1 MGYLL
6 DTNVLIYIL
15 SAPTELSSDA
25 KRIVQNEERLFVSIA
40 SLWEIGIKQGLGKL
54 RIGLTIPE
62 IEVQCALRDIQ
73 MLPIRST
80 AIEKLKELP
89 EIHRDPFDR
98 LLIAQALDA
107 GFALVTRDKIISQY
121 PLQTIW

>member
-40 SLWEIGIKQGLGKL
+40 
-54 RIGLTIPE
+54 
-62 IEVQCALRDIQ
+62 
-73 MLPIRST
+73 
-80 AIEKLKELP
+80 
-89 EIHRDPFDR
+89 
-98 LLIAQALDA
+98 
-107 GFALVTRDKIISQY
+107 
-121 PLQTIW
+121 

>member
-1 MGYLL
+1 MNMG
-6 DTNVLIYIL
+6 
-15 SAPTELSSDA
+15 
-25 KRIVQNEERLFVSIA
+25 
-40 SLWEIGIKQGLGKL
+40 
-54 RIGLTIPE
+54 
-62 IEVQCALRDIQ
+62 
-73 MLPIRST
+73 MLPQTDSQLQHCSFSLVNEWDANGEKKMKNIWGWTFGNAIRST

-107 GFALVTRDKIISQY
+107 GFALVTRDKIIPQY

>member
-107 GFALVTRDKIISQY
+107 GFALVTRDKIILQY

>member
-54 RIGLTIPE
+54 RIVLTIPE

-80 AIEKLKELP
+80 TIEKLKELP

-107 GFALVTRDKIISQY
+107 GFALVTRDKIIPQY

>member
-25 KRIVQNEERLFVSIA
+25 KRIVQNEEKLFVSIA

-107 GFALVTRDKIISQY
+107 GFALVTRDKIIPQY
-121 PLQTIW
+121 PLRTIW

>member
-25 KRIVQNEERLFVSIA
+25 KRIVQNEERLFASIA